1 MAIIKKLPDVIANKI
16 AAGEVVQR
24 PASVVKELLENAID
38 AGADEILINI
48 KDSGKTLIQV
58 VDNGCGMAADDAVL
72 AFERFA
78 TSKISDVA
86 DLENLHTLGFRGEA
100 LASIAAVAQVE
111 LKTKR
116 REDTLATLV
125 RVDGGIFQETTFSQG
140 ADGTSVSV
148 RNLFFNVPAR
158 RKFLKSHAT
167 EFKHIYETIQA
178 QALIHTDIAFTF
190 ISDGEDV
197 FRLKDEALLAR
208 LDFFFGKDF
217 SQGLLEVS
225 EHNAVLSLKGYLGK
239 PAMTKRSKHE
249 QFLFI
254 NHRVVQSRLISH
266 AVAQA
271 YGELL
276 GEREQPFYLLHLTL
290 DPKRIDV
297 NVHPSKLEVKFDDER
312 HVYQMVHAIVRS
324 AIHRLDFSPAV
335 KIEDKSSTD
344 PPIFLSSPTPMTQ
357 SPTEPNFVGISKR
370 LSYETREREVR
381 ATEALYRDYKDLLKM
396 QERSA
401 SKHFSDD
408 EFSRIAPSSALPVE
422 PASQQVI
429 FPSDTTAPQEKTSE
443 NFVWQIHNKYILTQ
457 IKSGI
462 MIIDQHVAHERILYE
477 RALSVMNSGVPNSQ
491 QLLFPQRLELK
502 PWEAE
507 ILEEIQ
513 DDMVRL
519 GFSFRLF
526 GNRTILIEGIPP
538 DVRAGSEEHILRDIL
553 EQYQT
558 YKTTLSLDHRHTLAA
573 SYACRSAIMAG
584 DKLSQHEMKV
594 LIDQLFA
601 TSMPYVC
608 PHGRP
613 IIIKLSLEELDKMF
627 GR

>member
-1 MAIIKKLPDVIANKI
+1 MALIKKLPDIVANKI

-38 AGADEILINI
+38 SGADDILIII
-48 KDSGKTLIQV
+48 KDSGKSLIQII
-58 VDNGCGMAADDAVL
+58 DNGCGMAPDDAPL

-125 RVDGGIFQETTFSQG
+125 RIEGGMFQEISSAQA
-140 ADGTSVSV
+140 ADGTSISV

-158 RKFLKSHAT
+158 RKFLKSNAT
-167 EFKHIYETIQA
+167 EFKHIYEAVQA
-178 QALIHTDIAFTF
+178 QSLIHTDIAFAL
-190 ISDGEDV
+190 ISDGEDI
-197 FRLKDEALLAR
+197 FRFKNESLAER
-208 LDFFFGKDF
+208 LNVFFGKDF

-225 EHNAVLSLKGYLGK
+225 ERNTALSLQGYLGK
-239 PAMTKRSKHE
+239 PAMTKRSKNE

-254 NHRVVQSRLISH
+254 NRRVVQSRLISH

-271 YGELL
+271 YGDLL
-276 GEREQPFYLLHLTL
+276 GEREQPFYFLHLTL

-297 NVHPSKLEVKFDDER
+297 NVHPSKMEVKFEDER
-312 HVYQMVHAIVRS
+312 NVYQMVHAIVRS

-335 KIEDKSSTD
+335 KIEEKPS
-344 PPIFLSSPTPMTQ
+344 FLSSPSPMTQ
-357 SPTEPNFVGISKR
+357 SPVEPNFVGISKR

-381 ATEALYRDYKDLLKM
+381 TTDALYRDYKDELKTRESAM
-396 QERSA
+396 LKDASGAERA
-401 SKHFSDD
+401 SPYA
-408 EFSRIAPSSALPVE
+408 APSTCTSSGA
-422 PASQQVI
+422 ATAQQVI
-429 FPSDTTAPQEKTSE
+429 FPSDTAPPQEKTSE

-457 IKSGI
+457 IKSGV

-513 DDMVRL
+513 DDLVRL

-538 DVRAGSEEHILRDIL
+538 DVRAGSEERILQDIL

-558 YKTTLSLDHRHTLAA
+558 YKTTLSLEQRHLLAA
-573 SYACRSAIMAG
+573 SYACRSSIMAG
-584 DKLSQHEMKV
+584 DKLSQREMQV

-601 TSMPYVC
+601 TSMPYIC

-613 IIIKLSLEELDKMF
+613 IIIKLSLEEFDKMF